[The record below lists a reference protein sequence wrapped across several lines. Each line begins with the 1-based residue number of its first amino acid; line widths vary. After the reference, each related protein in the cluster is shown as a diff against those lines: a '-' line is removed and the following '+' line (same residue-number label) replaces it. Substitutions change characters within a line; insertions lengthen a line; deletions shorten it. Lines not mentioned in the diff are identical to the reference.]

1 MKWVLVNKADEIV
14 SKCEI
19 ASSVGIS
26 GAKTYFMGIK
36 QMEEKE
42 FDKLWKVMSE
52 QHYDTQRDLANRQG
66 KQYEWWKDEWTN
78 PDIDV
83 VEDGK

>member
-1 MKWVLVNKADEIV
+1 MKWVLINKVDEIV
-14 SKCEI
+14 GKCEI
-19 ASSVGIS
+19 ASGVGIT

-52 QHYDTQRDLANRQG
+52 NHYDTQRELSNRQG
-66 KQYEWWKDEWTN
+66 KQYEWWKDEPKG
-78 PDIDV
+78 PD
-83 VEDGK
+83 EDFDY

>member
-19 ASSVGIS
+19 ASGVGIS

-36 QMEEKE
+36 QMEEPE

-66 KQYEWWKDEWTN
+66 KQYEWWKDDEGWL
-78 PDIDV
+78 DID
-83 VEDGK
+83 K

>member
-1 MKWVLVNKADEIV
+1 MKWVLVNKTDEVI
-14 SKCEI
+14 SRCEI
-19 ASSVGIS
+19 ASGVGIT

-52 QHYDTQRDLANRQG
+52 HHYDTQKELANRQG
-66 KQYEWWKDEWTN
+66 KQYEWWKEDKEIIDDEL
-78 PDIDV
+78 
-83 VEDGK
+83 KY

>member
-19 ASSVGIS
+19 ASGVGIS
-26 GAKTYFMGIK
+26 GAKTYFMGVK
-36 QMEEKE
+36 QIEEPE

-66 KQYEWWKDEWTN
+66 KQYEWWKDDESWL
-78 PDIDV
+78 DID
-83 VEDGK
+83 K

>member
-1 MKWVLVNKADEIV
+1 MKWVLVNKAAEIV

-19 ASSVGIS
+19 ASGVGIT
-26 GAKTYFMGIK
+26 GAKTYFMGVK
-36 QMEEKE
+36 RMEESE

-66 KQYEWWKDEWTN
+66 KQYEWWKDDQSYL
-78 PDIDV
+78 DID
-83 VEDGK
+83 K

>member
-19 ASSVGIS
+19 ASGVGIS
-26 GAKTYFMGIK
+26 GAKTYFMGVK
-36 QMEEKE
+36 QMEEPE

-66 KQYEWWKDEWTN
+66 KQYEWWKDDEGWL
-78 PDIDV
+78 DID
-83 VEDGK
+83 K

>member
-19 ASSVGIS
+19 ASGVGIS

-36 QMEEKE
+36 QMKEEE

-66 KQYEWWKDEWTN
+66 KQYEWWKDDEGWL
-78 PDIDV
+78 DID
-83 VEDGK
+83 K

>member
-19 ASSVGIS
+19 ASGVGIS

-36 QMEEKE
+36 QMKEEE

-66 KQYEWWKDEWTN
+66 KQYEWWKDDESWL
-78 PDIDV
+78 DID
-83 VEDGK
+83 K

>member
-1 MKWVLVNKADEIV
+1 
-14 SKCEI
+14 
-19 ASSVGIS
+19 
-26 GAKTYFMGIK
+26 MGIK

>member
-19 ASSVGIS
+19 ASGVGIS

-42 FDKLWKVMSE
+42 FDKLWKVMTESNYE
-52 QHYDTQRDLANRQG
+52 RQRDLSNRQN
-66 KQYEWWKDEWTN
+66 KQYEWWKEEESYL
-78 PDIDV
+78 DIDKY
-83 VEDGK
+83 E

>member
-1 MKWVLVNKADEIV
+1 MKWVLVNKTDEVI
-14 SKCEI
+14 SRCEI
-19 ASSVGIS
+19 ASGVGIT

-52 QHYDTQRDLANRQG
+52 QHYATQKELANRQG
-66 KQYEWWKDEWTN
+66 KQYEWWKEDKEIIDDEL
-78 PDIDV
+78 
-83 VEDGK
+83 KY